1 MITRRECWQ
10 VRLVAMVAV
19 DGANVFYRPT
29 LKEEQAVA
37 TAAKQRFYDPD
48 GDYAGLLRLYKE
60 WAQAGGVRNGLHWAK
75 ANYVH
80 SRAMCRA
87 ADVRDQLLG
96 IMRKFDMPVL
106 AASRHALV
114 GRAIAESLYMHAA
127 RRGSRNTYETLADGR
142 MVSVHGGS
150 LLAPFDKDDWAELV
164 VCLEMV
170 WTSGGQMRFVC
181 AAKAKWVMD
190 LLPKVETVDIKRLCG
205 GRVVIKKQSADIGQ
219 ANVRAEAAAKVEAQ
233 KKKDQ
238 TDVSEARARFLA
250 RKAARAKA
258 T

>member
-1 MITRRECWQ
+1 MITRLECWQ
-10 VRLVAMVAV
+10 VTLVAMVAV

-106 AASRHALV
+106 AASRL
-114 GRAIAESLYMHAA
+114 SLIH
-127 RRGSRNTYETLADGR
+127 
-142 MVSVHGGS
+142 
-150 LLAPFDKDDWAELV
+150 
-164 VCLEMV
+164 
-170 WTSGGQMRFVC
+170 
-181 AAKAKWVMD
+181 
-190 LLPKVETVDIKRLCG
+190 I
-205 GRVVIKKQSADIGQ
+205 
-219 ANVRAEAAAKVEAQ
+219 
-233 KKKDQ
+233 
-238 TDVSEARARFLA
+238 
-250 RKAARAKA
+250 
-258 T
+258 